1 LTSLLVSNI
10 SNLEDAIAWEEL
22 IIGLSVFVGPAVG
35 GFLYTLEG
43 FKWTFLTFAAFSAA
57 GMAVFLI
64 SLIYHRD
71 TWKRFENHHEEETH
85 ERLTWREIL
94 NPVLILG
101 VASGALITIVLGFT
115 GPTTEPHL
123 RRVGNLSPGSIGS
136 FLGFR
141 SVLYSAS
148 ALLAGTIASK
158 IGRKKTMIIGFMITA
173 LGLAL
178 QGPTPSFLESKI
190 TSRSVSISI
199 NAISF
204 ALIGFGPGLALIPL
218 LPFMKANLSGNE
230 DEIGSLVSSAFQL
243 STSLGEFLGPVIGGF
258 MVTRMPQ
265 TRELTCKESESSI
278 GCTSGYNSSM
288 LLFGL
293 LCLAWSFL
301 LMIGLAP
308 DTPLKQTETYL
319 VIEGEDQEKDETR
332 YQSTDL
338 TSSSAPAVST
348 PESLKRVIRS

>member
-1 LTSLLVSNI
+1 V
-10 SNLEDAIAWEEL
+10 
-22 IIGLSVFVGPAVG
+22 
-35 GFLYTLEG
+35 
-43 FKWTFLTFAAFSAA
+43 
-57 GMAVFLI
+57 
-64 SLIYHRD
+64 
-71 TWKRFENHHEEETH
+71 
-85 ERLTWREIL
+85 
-94 NPVLILG
+94 
-101 VASGALITIVLGFT
+101 
-115 GPTTEPHL
+115 
-123 RRVGNLSPGSIGS
+123 
-136 FLGFR
+136 
-141 SVLYSAS
+141 
-148 ALLAGTIASK
+148 
-158 IGRKKTMIIGFMITA
+158 
-173 LGLAL
+173 
-178 QGPTPSFLESKI
+178 
-190 TSRSVSISI
+190 
-199 NAISF
+199 
-204 ALIGFGPGLALIPL
+204 LIGFGPGIAVIPL
-218 LPFMKANLSGNE
+218 LPLMKSNLAGNE
-230 DEIGSLVSSAFQL
+230 NEIGSLVSSAFQL
-243 STSLGEFLGPVIGGF
+243 STSLGGFLGPLIGGF